1 MKGLRC
7 RGGLGWQ
14 KKGSIHESCHLWLP
28 RGLGL
33 INDQASWEDVSMQTL
48 SLSHPLCLCVSLSLS
63 LSRPPSSFCRGPVL
77 SEPLACTLRPLMQSG
92 PPVKTTESLWLAGG
106 LHTVCTVS
114 DIYGLQRE
122 AHRHHPLRGTVCGGH
137 ASWR

>member
-48 SLSHPLCLCVSLSLS
+48 SLALAVSVSLSHS
-63 LSRPPSSFCRGPVL
+63 LYPAL
-77 SEPLACTLRPLMQSG
+77 PLPFVEALCCQS
-92 PPVKTTESLWLAGG
+92 
-106 LHTVCTVS
+106 H
-114 DIYGLQRE
+114 
-122 AHRHHPLRGTVCGGH
+122 
-137 ASWR
+137 